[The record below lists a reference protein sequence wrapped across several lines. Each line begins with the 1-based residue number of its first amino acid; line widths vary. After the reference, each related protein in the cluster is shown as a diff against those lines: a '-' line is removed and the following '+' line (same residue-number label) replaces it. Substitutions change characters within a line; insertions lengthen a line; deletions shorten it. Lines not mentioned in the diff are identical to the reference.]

1 MRNKKQ
7 KSAILLLGLM
17 LVTAW
22 NGAIATNLSDGY
34 SLIEVKERI
43 VTSMPKGST
52 IQASINGHTLMVAFS
67 ENLGQVAVEITNAAG
82 VTVHYLSVLTPNGL
96 E

>member
-17 LVTAW
+17 LTTAW

-34 SLIEVKERI
+34 SLIEVIE
-43 VTSMPKGST
+43 M
-52 IQASINGHTLMVAFS
+52 LLAFES
-67 ENLGQVAVEITNAAG
+67 KQ
-82 VTVHYLSVLTPNGL
+82 
-96 E
+96 